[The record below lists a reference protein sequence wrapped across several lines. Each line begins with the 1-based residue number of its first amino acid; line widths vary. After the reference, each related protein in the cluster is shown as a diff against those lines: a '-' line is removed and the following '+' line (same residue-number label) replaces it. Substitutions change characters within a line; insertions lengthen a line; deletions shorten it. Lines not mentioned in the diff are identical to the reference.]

1 MPTPLTKPVSR
12 ETAKLVGSLPVIVTI
27 APCGAQSEARIGF
40 RLKGERKQYVVLV
53 SDLYRI
59 AALWHGQK
67 EAMARRAARKS
78 GTPWR
83 KAKKEFLRA
92 NQIPTRTKPASTDGI
107 TNKAG

>member
-1 MPTPLTKPVSR
+1 MTSLTKPLHRLCNKTVSGKR
-12 ETAKLVGSLPVIVTI
+12 IVFTLAPGSDHRDDL
-27 APCGAQSEARIGF
+27 IGL
-40 RLKGERKQYVVLV
+40 RLIGERTQYVTTVA
-53 SDLYRI
+53 DIYRM

>member
-67 EAMARRAARKS
+67 ESAAKREARRAGVPWARARKQFI
-78 GTPWR
+78 
-83 KAKKEFLRA
+83 AA
-92 NQIPTRTKPASTDGI
+92 NSISAVSKPSTKDT
-107 TNKAG
+107 TNENE